1 MQAEQHEAEAKFWA
15 TPELVEKLFS
25 TLNLESTLSLARV
38 MNKEILKRGMTSKVW
53 DSLVRQSFDLKGYNP
68 EDHYDHPVYTKYT
81 LDVAQKIASILKIM
95 KTPKTL
101 LMDALHVICETH
113 PPRCPMSKRGVLDQL
128 QMICPSHTDPH
139 RISGWG
145 LVLLEEIEA
154 ALGTTEQSIRSIEHG
169 PVPGS
174 YWSCFSERLLL
185 SIGSR
190 LSRQKETAS
199 SISINSRMF
208 IREGSAR
215 ALYTI
220 MQVNPA
226 TIKVIVVKTTKCEDW
241 EFVAKAMKLQPGAVN
256 EVVTTKAALDPVV
269 RTRSSDARRN
279 HIKDIWKAVGPVG
292 FKIYAR
298 RIEGPM
304 TLHCNVCVVNKQAG
318 WARLEQI
325 LDMSQDEFD
334 VKEARLRKR

>member
-1 MQAEQHEAEAKFWA
+1 MQTQQREAEAKFWA

-38 MNKEILKRGMTSKVW
+38 MNKEILKRGMTPKVW
-53 DSLVRQSFDLKGYNP
+53 ASLVRQSFDLKGYKP
-68 EDHYDHPVYTKYT
+68 EFDYGLDAA

-101 LMDALHVICETH
+101 LMDTLHVICETH
-113 PPRCPMSKRGVLDQL
+113 SPRCPMSKRGVLDQL

-154 ALGTTEQSIRSIEHG
+154 ALGTTEQSIRSLEHG

-174 YWSCFSERLLL
+174 YWSCFSERLLS

-279 HIKDIWKAVGPVG
+279 HIKDIWEAVGPVG
-292 FKIYAR
+292 FKLYAR
-298 RIEGPM
+298 RIQGPM
-304 TLHCNVCVVNKQAG
+304 THHCNVCVVKKQAG
-318 WARLEQI
+318 WARLEKI